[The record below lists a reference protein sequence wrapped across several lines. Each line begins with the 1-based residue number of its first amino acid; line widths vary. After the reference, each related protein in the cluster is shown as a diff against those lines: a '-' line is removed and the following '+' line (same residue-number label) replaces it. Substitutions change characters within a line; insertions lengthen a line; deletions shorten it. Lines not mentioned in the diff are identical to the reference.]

1 MLRRAYSTAA
11 ASSSLLKTPLYDLHV
26 KLGAD
31 IVDFAGYAMPVLYK
45 GQTHIESHNWVR
57 SHAGLFDV
65 SHMLQQNLSGDD
77 VIPFLDKITPSDF
90 KSLKPWTN
98 QLSVLL
104 NKEGGI
110 VDDTIITKHDDDK
123 HFYIVTNA
131 GTREGDLAF
140 FKEEAKAFDVKFDI
154 IDNALIALQGPT
166 AAKVLQHFTN
176 EDLSK
181 IYFGNSKFIKIP
193 GFNNEEIHL
202 ARGGYTGEDGF
213 ELSIPNKISV
223 DFTQELLGNE
233 EVKPIGLA
241 ARDSLRL
248 EAGMCLY
255 GHDLNDKITPVE
267 GSLSW
272 VIAKNRRDPNVSKFN
287 GSSKILAQLAD
298 RSLVKQQ
305 RIGFTSKGPAARE
318 GAEIFSAEEPEK
330 KIGIVTSGSPSPSL
344 PGRVNIGQAYID
356 RGYHK
361 SGTPILIQ
369 IRNKKKEA
377 TVSKQPFVAPKY
389 YRA

>member
-248 EAGMCLY
+248 EAEIQMF
-255 GHDLNDKITPVE
+255 LNSMD
-267 GSLSW
+267 
-272 VIAKNRRDPNVSKFN
+272 
-287 GSSKILAQLAD
+287 SSKILAQLAD